1 MKGSMMGCSKY
12 EYNPEQFDIDV
23 KNKTNYI
30 EKTTQEVE
38 EFIKNKALE
47 YSKELKG
54 RPDFF
59 IDDVMKRLVKNHL
72 ERRS

>member
-1 MKGSMMGCSKY
+1 MKESMMGSSKY

-23 KNKTNYI
+23 NNKLEYMD
-30 EKTTQEVE
+30 KAVKEVE

-54 RPDFF
+54 RADFF

-72 ERRS
+72 DRR

>member
-1 MKGSMMGCSKY
+1 MKGSMMGSSKY

-23 KNKTNYI
+23 NNKREYMD
-30 EKTTQEVE
+30 EATQQIE

-72 ERRS
+72 DRRK